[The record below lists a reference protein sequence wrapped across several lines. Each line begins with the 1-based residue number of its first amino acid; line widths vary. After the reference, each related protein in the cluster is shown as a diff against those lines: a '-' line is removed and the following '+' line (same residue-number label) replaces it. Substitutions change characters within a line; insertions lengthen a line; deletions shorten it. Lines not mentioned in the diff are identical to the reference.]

1 MTRQLLALTIENG
14 KYNLKSSHHR
24 KGISY
29 NVITNSC
36 TLQEIKSYSKMDWF
50 ICPGAQKAATTT
62 LHKILSQHKS
72 IYLPKC
78 KETHFFDN
86 DDEYR
91 RGLQYYKGKYFNS
104 ADDEKIAGEVTPSYM
119 YLEHVPSRL
128 SEAFGPRLKMVFL
141 LRHPVERA
149 YSQYW
154 MHYSRGIES
163 ASFGEAV
170 RREVRRRRRLE
181 KKEIKKLNR
190 EKKIRNYV
198 ERGFYA
204 KKIKVF
210 REYFDEENMKF
221 VIFEEFIDNIE
232 EETKKIF
239 SFLDI
244 KEDSRIKYNISSN
257 ESKVPTSRW
266 IEKLKRRKKV
276 IKAAKLLVPNE
287 WVRSKI
293 KETVD
298 RMNLSRGKCKKI
310 NKKSYNYLLNI
321 YKNDI
326 EQLESMI
333 GRKIGRWNI

>member
-1 MTRQLLALTIENG
+1 
-14 KYNLKSSHHR
+14 
-24 KGISY
+24 
-29 NVITNSC
+29 
-36 TLQEIKSYSKMDWF
+36 
-50 ICPGAQKAATTT
+50 
-62 LHKILSQHKS
+62 
-72 IYLPKC
+72 
-78 KETHFFDN
+78 
-86 DDEYR
+86 
-91 RGLQYYKGKYFNS
+91 
-104 ADDEKIAGEVTPSYM
+104 
-119 YLEHVPSRL
+119 
-128 SEAFGPRLKMVFL
+128 
-141 LRHPVERA
+141 
-149 YSQYW
+149 